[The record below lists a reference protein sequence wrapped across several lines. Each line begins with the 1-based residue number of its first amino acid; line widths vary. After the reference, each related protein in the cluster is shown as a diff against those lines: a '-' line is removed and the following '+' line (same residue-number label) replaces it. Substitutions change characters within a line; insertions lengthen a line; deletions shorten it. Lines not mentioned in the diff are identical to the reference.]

1 MSEQSMSSRALSE
14 LLRRGWLC
22 SRSTHAGD
30 RCCRHLRQ
38 TLMSSSL
45 RKRALPQLETI
56 SFCRSSATA
65 ATKVTDMSATST
77 ASLHAARRL
86 SVSMRCIVST
96 HAPTV
101 AIFFWQLWVRFG
113 PRRTPEQRLWQL
125 LLERPGRASAMAVQ
139 LPGPPNFWICSRR
152 SASSCG
158 IRRGVFGEGQHDDVH
173 GDLRPRN
180 TSRRCRGAR
189 NPDRSTPSSWR
200 KTFPNGGLPRLGLAA
215 PWPGRGS
222 APGNGAHLG
231 SPRVLHDLVVVI
243 GHVAHRRV
251 RRVRRVRGC
260 VCPRG
265 FRGKFLTDCV
275 TVGSKPDAEKKESRV
290 GRKDAGPR
298 LVYIFTS
305 LFVHTRSVASIRSPK
320 KSHPRFQRE
329 AHDSPSAL
337 LAPHH
342 EKVLSEAQ
350 G

>member
-1 MSEQSMSSRALSE
+1 MKSSRGRSVGGARGEVDGADDREARVPIGHARE
-14 LLRRGWLC
+14 LAR
-22 SRSTHAGD
+22 
-30 RCCRHLRQ
+30 
-38 TLMSSSL
+38 
-45 RKRALPQLETI
+45 
-56 SFCRSSATA
+56 
-65 ATKVTDMSATST
+65 ST
-77 ASLHAARRL
+77 ASRTRGAGNRGSGRVSHLRR
-86 SVSMRCIVST
+86 
-96 HAPTV
+96 
-101 AIFFWQLWVRFG
+101 
-113 PRRTPEQRLWQL
+113 QL
-125 LLERPGRASAMAVQ
+125 LLERPGRASAIAVQ
-139 LPGPPNFWICSRR
+139 LPGPPSFWICSRR

-251 RRVRRVRGC
+251 RRVRRVRGG
-260 VCPRG
+260 VWPRG

-275 TVGSKPDAEKKESRV
+275 TVRWKPDAEKKESRV

-298 LVYIFTS
+298 LFYIFTS